1 MLAKVL
7 GAIILVIGIVLALKI
22 LGTALSFLFKV
33 LFMAVA
39 VAFVGGL
46 IYVGWRLINRND

>member
-7 GAIILVIGIVLALKI
+7 GAFLLVIGVVLAFKI
-22 LGTALSFLFKV
+22 LGMALSFLFKMIFVV
-33 LFMAVA
+33 LT

-46 IYVGWRLINRND
+46 IFVGWRLINRTN

>member
-7 GAIILVIGIVLALKI
+7 GAFLLVIGVVLAFKV
-22 LGTALSFLFKV
+22 LGMALSFLFKMIFVV
-33 LFMAVA
+33 LT

-46 IYVGWRLINRND
+46 IFVGWRLINRTD

>member
-7 GAIILVIGIVLALKI
+7 GAFLLVIGVILAFKI
-22 LGTALSFLFKV
+22 LGMALSFLFKMIFVV
-33 LFMAVA
+33 LT

-46 IYVGWRLINRND
+46 IFVGWRLINRTN